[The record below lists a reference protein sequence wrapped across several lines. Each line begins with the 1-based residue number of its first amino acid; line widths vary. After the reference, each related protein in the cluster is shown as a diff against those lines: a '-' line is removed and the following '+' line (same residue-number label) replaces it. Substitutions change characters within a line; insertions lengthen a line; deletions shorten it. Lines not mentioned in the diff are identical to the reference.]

1 MDKRI
6 VYFSQKMM
14 SRRGYEKFS
23 LFEETSYLAQKEKEK
38 EPQKEKE
45 TALIY
50 HDISPSFNKDKI
62 RIMCEKVIE
71 LEKRHKMEINSVILI
86 LRGKK
91 TSDSARTIACN
102 NQKKNTVIIEVFD
115 EINMLYDPTES
126 IYTSEVNVIS
136 DDKEIRRFLAEDNLS
151 KSRLP
156 KISNDDVIA
165 KYLAISKGS
174 IVIHKRYS
182 LIPETLIE
190 TELFPKILSM
200 RPVEKKTR

>member
-6 VYFSQKMM
+6 LDFSKRMM
-14 SRRGYEKFS
+14 VTRGFDQFS
-23 LFEETSYLAQKEKEK
+23 TPIDNFYIAKKNDETS
-38 EPQKEKE
+38 
-45 TALIY
+45 LIY

-62 RIMCEKVIE
+62 QNMCKKIIE
-71 LEKRHKMEINSVILI
+71 LETKEKMTINSVILI

-91 TSDSARTIACN
+91 TSDSARTISCN
-102 NQKKNTVIIEVFD
+102 NQKVNSVIIEVFD

-126 IYTSEVNVIS
+126 IYSSEVEVIS
-136 DDKEIRRFLAEDNLS
+136 DAGEIKKFLAQDNLS

-156 KISNDDVIA
+156 KISNDDIIA
-165 KYLAISKGS
+165 KYLSIPKGS

-190 TELFPKILSM
+190 TEIFPKILSM